1 MNSPE
6 CIKAQEI
13 VSVASDGEEL
23 SAEEVRLAK
32 AHCSECAS
40 CTSFVRGLASI
51 RNLPGPQPPESTVTA
66 AVAAVREIAA
76 SVSAAQEQSAAGDAS
91 DGIAAR
97 DVSGGIA
104 ARDVGGGSTT
114 KDISPG
120 WVGEAQRI
128 LQGKGALAWVGA
140 AASIVV
146 IAAAGTIVGVNYLLE
161 APPPVA
167 ENATTLQADAIYE
180 QPVVPP
186 TNGVGVEIQ
195 PERAQAPANGGR
207 FIVFNG
213 FVYEV
218 DERRERPPAGD
229 PTASIMSDLGS
240 GQIAAQGVH
249 ISSEDNTIL
258 FVAAEDGAYEA
269 RLVTRTLDRN
279 LYALRSSPID
289 MFGVWPTLP
298 TEFTTPESPDG
309 SPVFESAGTDDRGAQ
324 IFVPVGKTPA
334 EGFAIAPEPPTG
346 DPMAGSQN
354 WTWWAPFSSPD

>member
-13 VSVASDGEEL
+13 VSAASDGEVL
-23 SAEEVRLAK
+23 SAEDVRLAK
-32 AHCSECAS
+32 AHCSGCAS

-51 RNLPGPQPPESTVTA
+51 RNLSGPQPPES
-66 AVAAVREIAA
+66 AVAATVAAIREIAA
-76 SVSAAQEQSAAGDAS
+76 SASAAQEQSAAGDAD
-91 DGIAAR
+91 DGSAAG
-97 DVSGGIA
+97 DVN
-104 ARDVGGGSTT
+104 GGSAA
-114 KDISPG
+114 KDIGPG

-161 APPPVA
+161 PPAPVA
-167 ENATTLQADAIYE
+167 ENATILQADTFYD

-186 TNGVGVEIQ
+186 ANGVGAEIQ

-218 DERRERPPAGD
+218 DERRARPPAGD
-229 PTASIMSDLGS
+229 PTESIMSDLGS
-240 GQIAAQGVH
+240 GQIAARGVH

-258 FVAAEDGAYEA
+258 FVVAEDGAYEA

-309 SPVFESAGTDDRGAQ
+309 SPVFESAGTDDRRVQ

-346 DPMAGSQN
+346 DPMTGSQN